1 MCHHRRNNL
10 LSSRSAYYRNTAEE
24 IEAEESTLGNLP
36 LLPQLPLIIGEELI
50 LSTAQTSLDEF
61 VAPPYLV
68 VEIDDGLSTSLHSS
82 DSSFISLVDSEP
94 RSLEVL
100 VGGNLELLRAIRC
113 VLRPRI
119 RLCVA
124 MILGY
129 FIFISLMDFRSRSSH
144 SSCENSTYIIRS
156 EAFPLKP
163 TYAKEI

>member
-10 LSSRSAYYRNTAEE
+10 LSSRNTYYRNTA
-24 IEAEESTLGNLP
+24 EAEESTLGNIP

-82 DSSFISLVDSEP
+82 GSSFISLADSEP

-100 VGGNLELLRAIRC
+100 VGGMLDLLRAIRC
-113 VLRPRI
+113 LLRPCI
-119 RLCVA
+119 RLGMA

-129 FIFISLMDFRSRSSH
+129 FIFISLMDFRRSSH
-144 SSCENSTYIIRS
+144 STCENSTYIIRS
-156 EAFPLKP
+156 KAFPLKP